1 MSGKERRDFP
11 LLTQCH
17 PDPGKA
23 HASDIRGGA
32 VLQSSH
38 PEFSAKK
45 GLDWVR
51 VRAHDDI
58 LSTST
63 ISVARTHEFF

>member
-1 MSGKERRDFP
+1 MSGKERHNFL

-23 HASDIRGGA
+23 HASDIRSGA
-32 VLQSSH
+32 VLQSLH
-38 PEFSAKK
+38 PKFSAKK
-45 GLDWVR
+45 GLDWVG
-51 VRAHDDI
+51 VRAHDNI

-63 ISVARTHEFF
+63 ISVARTCELF